1 MKKNLAD
8 LRVEIDAL
16 DQQLLT
22 LLNARAQL
30 AHAVGEIK
38 HAEGSPVYRPE
49 REAQVIARLQASNPG
64 PLEAGNIRHI
74 WREIM
79 SACRSLE
86 APQRVA
92 VLGPAGTFTEQ
103 AALEFFGS
111 SVELS

>member
-1 MKKNLAD
+1 MNTPKTLAD
-8 LRVEIDAL
+8 LRVEIDAA
-16 DQQLLT
+16 DQQLLA

-49 REAQVIARLQASNPG
+49 REAQVIASLQAANPG

-86 APQRVA
+86 APQRGINA
-92 VLGPAGTFTEQ
+92 AGSERRAEPA
-103 AALEFFGS
+103 LLKLRL
-111 SVELS
+111 V